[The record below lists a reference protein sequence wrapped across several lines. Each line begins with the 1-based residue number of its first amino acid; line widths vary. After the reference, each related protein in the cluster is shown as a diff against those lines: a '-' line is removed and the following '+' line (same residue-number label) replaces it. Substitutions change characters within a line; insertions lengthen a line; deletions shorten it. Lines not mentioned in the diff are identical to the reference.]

1 MVKMNIYIRNSSGW
15 ELFFSNIHG
24 KYDRFDMNLPKNT
37 PNWKYFFTKENHP
50 NPKTFECSKALD
62 LIRSAGDKRCEDSRD
77 GLWDEWFEASVEEG
91 LESTWRCYRNIL
103 SVFGVSDGG
112 EWWWKVF
119 FFWGGQGPR
128 KMFNLQLCWV
138 RLGFQ
143 CCFHL
148 PNNKK
153 QTLNTSQLPAE
164 VEVKWSTPVQDISDS
179 HAISSKTSKLL
190 ISSYFT
196 KNNHKK
202 HRKAG
207 GKIYSMNFHQGA

>member
-119 FFWGGQGPR
+119 FFGGGRGQE
-128 KMFNLQLCWV
+128 KCLICNCVELDWDFNVVFIYQTT
-138 RLGFQ
+138 R
-143 CCFHL
+143 
-148 PNNKK
+148 NKLWIPHSYLLK
-153 QTLNTSQLPAE
+153 LRS
-164 VEVKWSTPVQDISDS
+164 SDQPQ
-179 HAISSKTSKLL
+179 SK
-190 ISSYFT
+190 I
-196 KNNHKK
+196 
-202 HRKAG
+202 
-207 GKIYSMNFHQGA
+207 